1 MVNSCAW
8 RKCVYL
14 LMLVLLLLSVA
25 ARGEEAETE
34 FPDWLKGTLLISTM
48 GSDQQLDVE
57 YEPIDQY
64 ICAFNFDEGETY
76 AMRVPAHGK
85 LMSYRGTPQF
95 LFRQNLTYQTRST
108 SVSSTGLW
116 YRTVDLSYEMIR
128 EEKELLYSCDTVM
141 SFCLSPAPLII
152 YGVAGE
158 GELEFGGSGY
168 RSYYYLGYGVSA
180 DNQLEKQLISWESKR
195 KTTTVYEHFAT
206 FPSSNCEIA
215 VAPDGK
221 VAWINEECEIVISD
235 GETTCIVSDGL
246 KNRGAMCWLEDERLL
261 YTVCVTDLE
270 NYKWGDPILYEMRI
284 WHTDTNEC
292 EILNVT
298 WQDNECYTVVPFA
311 SLAYNAEENL
321 LAGYLSPYFDSGDI
335 FFGEILIVSM
345 EDGRSYR
352 FIPWDNEI
360 DRPDMLFRRYGLS
373 DDGIYFCEPGDM
385 IDAQLAWC
393 KD

>member
-108 SVSSTGLW
+108 SVGSDGQW
-116 YRTVDLSYEMIR
+116 YSTVDLSYEMIR
-128 EEKELLYSCDTVM
+128 EEKELLCSRDTVM
-141 SFCLSPAPLII
+141 SFYLSPAPLII

-158 GELEFGGSGY
+158 GELDFYGNGY
-168 RSYYYLGYGVSA
+168 RSY
-180 DNQLEKQLISWESKR
+180 
-195 KTTTVYEHFAT
+195 
-206 FPSSNCEIA
+206 
-215 VAPDGK
+215 
-221 VAWINEECEIVISD
+221 
-235 GETTCIVSDGL
+235 
-246 KNRGAMCWLEDERLL
+246 
-261 YTVCVTDLE
+261 
-270 NYKWGDPILYEMRI
+270 
-284 WHTDTNEC
+284 
-292 EILNVT
+292 
-298 WQDNECYTVVPFA
+298 
-311 SLAYNAEENL
+311 
-321 LAGYLSPYFDSGDI
+321 
-335 FFGEILIVSM
+335 
-345 EDGRSYR
+345 
-352 FIPWDNEI
+352 
-360 DRPDMLFRRYGLS
+360 
-373 DDGIYFCEPGDM
+373 
-385 IDAQLAWC
+385 
-393 KD
+393 

>member
-1 MVNSCAW
+1 MVNFCAW
-8 RKCVYL
+8 RKYVCL
-14 LMLVLLLLSVA
+14 LMLVLLLLPVA

-48 GSDQQLDVE
+48 GSEQELDVE

-95 LFRQNLTYQTRST
+95 LFRKNLTYQTRST
-108 SVSSTGLW
+108 SVGSDGQW
-116 YRTVDLSYEMIR
+116 YSAFDLSYEMIR
-128 EEKELLYSCDTVM
+128 EEKELLCSRDTVM
-141 SFCLSPAPLII
+141 SFYLSPAPLII

-158 GELEFGGSGY
+158 GELDFYGTGY

-180 DNQLEKQLISWESKR
+180 DKQLDKQLISCESR
-195 KTTTVYEHFAT
+195 NETTTVYEDFAT
-206 FPSSNCEIA
+206 YLPPNCEFA

-221 VAWINEECEIVISD
+221 VAWLNAECEITISD
-235 GETTCIVSDGL
+235 GETTSIVTDDL
-246 KNRGAMCWLEDERLL
+246 KNRGAMCWLDDERLL

-270 NYKWGDPILYEMRI
+270 NFKWGDPILYEMRI

-292 EILNVT
+292 EILNAT

-335 FFGEILIVSM
+335 FFGEIWIVSM

-385 IDAQLAWC
+385 IDAQLAWR